1 ERTVLLAASH
11 GEVCPRARRCPD
23 NPSTARYEI
32 RTGRGR
38 GRRSGRTGDIGMS
51 RGDHDIC
58 DSVHYDVKRIHRDV
72 TRPGLLLV
80 DDHAA
85 VRQRDRLVGRTAHDD
100 RLVVVD
106 DEPRDLRAAAD
117 RGVTTSTLR
126 LGPCHEKASRDGVS
140 TCRYRKF
147 GHGRL
152 GAAPTALAGRGGMEH
167 LGAKDPGTLASSSG
181 CPSETTQE
189 GKGPTSASVVGTNQT

>member
-1 ERTVLLAASH
+1 
-11 GEVCPRARRCPD
+11 
-23 NPSTARYEI
+23 
-32 RTGRGR
+32 
-38 GRRSGRTGDIGMS
+38 MS

-58 DSVHYDVKRIHRDV
+58 DSVHYDVERIHGDV
-72 TRPGLLLV
+72 TGRAFLLV
-80 DDHAA
+80 DDHTAAA
-85 VRQRDRLVGRTAHDD
+85 VRQRDRLVRRTADDD
-100 RLVVVD
+100 RLVVD

-152 GAAPTALAGRGGMEH
+152 GATPTPLAGRGGMEH
-167 LGAKDPGTLASSSG
+167 LGAKDPGDVRFEECLPFSTAR
-181 CPSETTQE
+181 
-189 GKGPTSASVVGTNQT
+189 